1 MTSFVNWLQNDTA
14 GLLTLAA
21 VSIATLLVLII
32 KLKVEPFI
40 ALIVVSV
47 AVALVAG
54 IPVAELVG
62 TPAKS
67 GDSSWRRDSAPFS
80 VTSP

>member
-1 MTSFVNWLQNDTA
+1 MTTFVDWLRHDTA

-21 VSIATLLVLII
+21 VSIAVLLLLII
-32 KLKVEPFI
+32 RMKVEPFI

-47 AVALVAG
+47 AVALTAG

-67 GDSSWRRDSAPFS
+67 GDSLLE
-80 VTSP
+80 